1 LFSARGIALA
11 DFTHDYLSSMV
22 TPIERVDVKQL
33 AETLEVLKQRAHAD
47 LESEGVALEARDL
60 QPSLDLRYMGQSTE
74 ISVQAPIADSGKIDL
89 AAFVAD
95 FHRRHEELYTYS
107 VPNEPV
113 ELVNLRLRA
122 IGRVA
127 KPPREALTVKT
138 GGKPIGAREAWF
150 AETGMTKTPVWHRDD
165 LVTGMRLGGPLIVQE
180 MSSATIVPPRATLE
194 VDKIGNLLI
203 TLSPIQ

>member
-1 LFSARGIALA
+1 
-11 DFTHDYLSSMV
+11 MV

-33 AETLEVLKQRAHAD
+33 GETLEALKKRAHAD
-47 LESEGVALEARDL
+47 LESEGVALDARDL

-74 ISVQAPIADSGKIDL
+74 ISVQAPIAAGGNIDL

-95 FHRRHEELYTYS
+95 FHRRHEEMYTYS

-127 KPPREALTVKT
+127 KPPREALIVKA
-138 GGKPIGAREAWF
+138 GGKPTGSRKAWF
-150 AETGMTKTPVWHRDD
+150 AETGMTETPVWHRDD
-165 LVTGMRLGGPLIVQE
+165 LTTGMKLEGPMIVQE
-180 MSSATIVPPRATLE
+180 MSSATIVPPKAVLE

-203 TLSPIQ
+203 TLPPAL